1 MLTLKAETYKVI
13 FRTMKLWRL
22 YCPVLYYNILLQN
35 SYALSKGVK
44 VQFTN
49 LLSSMPAERSVV
61 HGVVSK

>member
-1 MLTLKAETYKVI
+1 MLTLKAKVI

-22 YCPVLYYNILLQN
+22 YCPVLYYNILLQS

-49 LLSSMPAERSVV
+49 LLSSMPAERSVM

>member
-13 FRTMKLWRL
+13 FRTMKLGRL
-22 YCPVLYYNILLQN
+22 YCPVLYYNILLQS